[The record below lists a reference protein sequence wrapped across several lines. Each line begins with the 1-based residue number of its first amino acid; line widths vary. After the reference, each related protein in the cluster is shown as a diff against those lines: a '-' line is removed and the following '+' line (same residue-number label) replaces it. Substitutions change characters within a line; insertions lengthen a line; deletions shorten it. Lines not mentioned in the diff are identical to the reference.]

1 MNDICC
7 VVVQKQMKET
17 EASTFVVRLLEYT
30 RVRWGLFIYFEFSI
44 IFQFEFIY
52 CSARAMRLIYLF
64 WV

>member
-17 EASTFVVRLLEYT
+17 EASTFFVRLLEYT
-30 RVRWGLFIYFEFSI
+30 SLITRVERTPHVRWGFFIYFEFNI

-52 CSARAMRLIYLF
+52 C
-64 WV
+64 